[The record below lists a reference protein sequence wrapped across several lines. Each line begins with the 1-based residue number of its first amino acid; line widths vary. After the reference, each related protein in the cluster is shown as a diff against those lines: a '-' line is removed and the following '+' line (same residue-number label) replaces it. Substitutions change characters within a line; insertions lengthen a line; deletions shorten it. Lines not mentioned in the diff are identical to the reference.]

1 MGKPITMS
9 IITPDC
15 PIWNLEEREDLRR
28 DLHQQPCDDSDFVN
42 VAPLQLCE
50 ERGPAVHG
58 FVTAAGGTCTFNFWQ
73 SAAKRGSS
81 L

>member
-1 MGKPITMS
+1 MS
-9 IITPDC
+9 VLTSRIAKFGISG
-15 PIWNLEEREDLRR
+15 RGGLRR
-28 DLHQQPCDDSDFVN
+28 YLHQQPCDDRDFVN

-50 ERGPAVHG
+50 ERGLVAHG
-58 FVTAAGGTCTFNFWQ
+58 FVTAVGGTCTFNFWQ